1 MPIKLNNDS
10 RKAVQ
15 ALAAAFATGEQESVE
30 QALDAY
36 RTSIVEDVT
45 AQYEQAVAAGDAS
58 VLAQRGFRQLTTP
71 ETTYYQGVIEAL
83 SSSNPRQALTDF
95 SGMPDHMM
103 PTTIFDQILKDI
115 QEAHPLLAAVNVV
128 NVGYITEWLR
138 NKHTRQLAVW
148 GTPGEAIT
156 KEIASAFEVVDV
168 KQGKLSCFAL
178 VSLDMLKL
186 GPTWLD
192 GYVRTVV
199 GEAIAC
205 GLEYGIATGKGV
217 KGEPIGLDR
226 DIHSGVS
233 VNQSTGYPQKSAITV
248 TSFDDPTVSDLVAR
262 LIKDEQ
268 GKFKTVDY
276 TRADSGLTLLCSP
289 TDYCKKVYPVIHPMR
304 ANGVRDTNALVYPI
318 KPIPCACLEDG
329 RAILALLGEYDVF
342 VGGNRGIEY
351 SDEFKF
357 LEDQRVFKQVM
368 YAFGRAYDN
377 TSAEVLDISNLVV
390 DEAPAVKVK
399 GTVTT
404 KAQS

>member
-1 MPIKLNNDS
+1 MPIQLNSDS
-10 RKAVQ
+10 KRAVQ
-15 ALAAAFATGEQESVE
+15 ALAAAFATGEQEIVE

-58 VLAQRGFRQLTTP
+58 VLAQRGFRQLTTQ
-71 ETTYYQGVIEAL
+71 ETAYYRGIIEAL
-83 SSSNPRQALTDF
+83 QSSNPRQALTDF
-95 SGMPDHMM
+95 SGMPDKMM

-138 NKHTRQLAVW
+138 NKHTRQLAAW
-148 GTPGEAIT
+148 GTVGEAIT
-156 KEIASAFEVVDV
+156 KEITSAFEVIDV

-178 VSLDMLKL
+178 VSRDMLSL

-192 GYVRTVV
+192 GYVRTVI

-205 GLEYGIATGKGV
+205 GLEDGIVHGKGV

-226 DIHSGVS
+226 DIHEGVS
-233 VNQSTGYPQKSAITV
+233 VNQSTGYPKKSAVKV
-248 TSFDDPTVSDLVAR
+248 TELSPKAYGAVVAT
-262 LIKDEQ
+262 LAKDER
-268 GKFKTVDY
+268 GKTKVIDF
-276 TRADSGLTLLCSP
+276 RSGSNGLALICST
-289 TDYCKKVYPVIHPMR
+289 TDYLTKVMPATTVQSTDGHY
-304 ANGVRDTNALVYPI
+304 VRDLFPLPTTV
-318 KPIPCACLEDG
+318 IPSVACTDG
-329 RAILALLGEYDVF
+329 TAILAILGEYDVF
-342 VGGNRGIEY
+342 MGGSRGIEY

-357 LEDQRVFKQVM
+357 TEDQRAFKQVM

-377 TSAEVLDISNLVV
+377 TSAALLDISALEEAVV
-390 DEAPAVKVK
+390 PVKVK